1 MSYTIT
7 YNESGYIVLIGEGSA
22 TLKEL
27 REAIIN
33 GSPLVKERNC
43 FRVLSDF
50 RNLKL
55 GLSIIDIFSIPALQA
70 ALSRE
75 FDTPLRLFRRAVL
88 VPEQD
93 YDKYKFFENVAV
105 NRSHNVR
112 VFISEERAI
121 SWLMQK

>member
-7 YNESGYIVLIGEGSA
+7 YNESGYFILVGEGNA

-27 REAIIN
+27 REAIIS

-55 GLSIIDIFSIPALQA
+55 GLSVIDIFSIPALQA
-70 ALSRE
+70 ALSKE

-88 VPEQD
+88 IPEAD
-93 YDKYKFFENVAV
+93 YEKYKFFENVAV
-105 NRSHNVR
+105 NRSHIVKI
-112 VFISEERAI
+112 FIDEERAV
-121 SWLMQK
+121 SWLLQK